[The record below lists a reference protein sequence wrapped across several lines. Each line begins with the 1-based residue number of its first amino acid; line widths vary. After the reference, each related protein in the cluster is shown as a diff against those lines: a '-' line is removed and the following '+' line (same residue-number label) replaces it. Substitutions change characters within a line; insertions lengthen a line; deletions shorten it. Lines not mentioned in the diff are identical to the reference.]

1 LLTSPK
7 IPASMNQ
14 LPVNWSRELPQ
25 AESST
30 GASGCLEKPC
40 RVMEV
45 EEIAEDSKES

>member
-14 LPVNWSRELPQ
+14 LPVNWSRELLQ

-30 GASGCLEKPC
+30 GAFGCPEKPY
-40 RVMEV
+40 RVMVV
-45 EEIAEDSKES
+45 EERAEDSKES